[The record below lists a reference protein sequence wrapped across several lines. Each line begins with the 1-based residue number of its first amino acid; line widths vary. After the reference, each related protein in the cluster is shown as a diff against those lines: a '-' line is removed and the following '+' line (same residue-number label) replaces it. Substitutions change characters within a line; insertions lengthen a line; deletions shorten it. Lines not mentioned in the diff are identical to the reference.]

1 VGRVAARDGA
11 VLPIIT
17 TMGANSASLL
27 NAALALYAVS
37 LLDSLYAVVKPRHQL
52 SRLAVCAF
60 VAAAGAHFASLALES
75 WELGRLAVQ
84 TLQQMSSMASLFMA
98 AAFLAVY
105 ARFKYSSL
113 AVFAFPPVFLLAMA
127 GALGGTAPAT
137 SRPMLQ
143 WWISAHAALFL
154 LGYAALF
161 LACVAGLMYL
171 IQERD
176 LKAKRR
182 RPFSDRL
189 PPLGKLDEIG
199 YKALAAAF
207 VLITLGLI
215 AASVWAFAKWGS
227 NWVVD
232 PTIALAFLTWGIAF
246 GIVMGRLA
254 AGWRGHKGAYLAIA
268 GFICAA
274 LTWIVNSGAHTF
286 MGQ

>member
-1 VGRVAARDGA
+1 
-11 VLPIIT
+11 
-17 TMGANSASLL
+17 MH
-27 NAALALYAVS
+27 AALALYTVG
-37 LLDSLYAVVKPRHQL
+37 LLDSLYAVVKPRRQL
-52 SRLAVCAF
+52 SRLAVYAF
-60 VAAAGAHFASLALES
+60 VVAAAAHFVSLAAES
-75 WELGRLAVQ
+75 WEQGRLAVQ
-84 TLQQMSSMASLFMA
+84 TLQQMSSMASFFMA
-98 AAFLAVY
+98 ASFLAAY
-105 ARFKYSSL
+105 ARFKYASL
-113 AVFAFPPVFLLAMA
+113 AVFAFPPVFLLALA
-127 GALGGTAPAT
+127 GVLGGSAPAP

-176 LKAKRR
+176 LKAKCR

-189 PPLGKLDEIG
+189 PPLSKLDEIG
-199 YKALAAAF
+199 YKSLAAAF

-215 AASVWAFAKWGS
+215 AASVWAFAKWGA

-232 PTIALAFLTWGIAF
+232 PTIALSFLTWGIAF

-268 GFICAA
+268 GFLCAA
-274 LTWIVNSGAHTF
+274 LTWVVNSGAHTF
-286 MGQ
+286 MGR